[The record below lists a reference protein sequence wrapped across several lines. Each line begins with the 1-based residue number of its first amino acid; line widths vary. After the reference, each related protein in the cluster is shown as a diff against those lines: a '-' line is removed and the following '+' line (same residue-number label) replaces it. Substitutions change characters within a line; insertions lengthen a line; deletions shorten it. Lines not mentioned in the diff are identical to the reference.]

1 MAVDIRCGA
10 DAGSGLHT
18 SSLMISLLVILEEL
32 VHTDFGTMDLT
43 LVRQRLAAQTPEPT
57 VAGQACAFLDAL
69 AVVQHRAREEVYV
82 WAAQRVVGPLVS
94 EFPGTFKGHTSTR
107 TLLLQLGQA
116 APALVTEVLP
126 ESVCPDFWEDFL
138 DSETIRIGFDGAEE
152 AAWAL
157 QGIAGGLGAHFG
169 ERVDASRGVAPPML
183 TDRRL
188 VDVKV
193 VPERRGSS
201 RGGRPSFGL
210 SSAGTRS

>member
-1 MAVDIRCGA
+1 
-10 DAGSGLHT
+10 
-18 SSLMISLLVILEEL
+18 MISLLVILEEL

-43 LVRQRLAAQTPEPT
+43 SVRQRVAGQAPAST

-69 AVVQHRAREEVYV
+69 AVVQQRPREEVYV
-82 WAAQRVVGPLVS
+82 WAGQRIVGSLVS
-94 EFPGTFKGHTSTR
+94 EFPAVFKGHTSTR

-116 APALVTEVLP
+116 APALVSEVLP
-126 ESVCPDFWEDFL
+126 ESVCPDLWEDFL
-138 DSETIRIGFDGAEE
+138 DSETIRIGFDGPEE
-152 AAWAL
+152 AAWVL
-157 QGIAGGLGAHFG
+157 RGLATGMGAHYG
-169 ERVDASRGVAPPML
+169 ERVEASPGVAPPAL

-193 VPERRGSS
+193 VPERRGGG